1 MPRDQPSANLSGM
14 RLHSARRHG
23 RQQRS
28 LERIEEP
35 LVESSPRLAS
45 MFAIFTIMTRYEP
58 MPATERLATRRTRLL
73 RKASG
78 LLSTTS
84 FPSSY

>member
-14 RLHSARRHG
+14 GLHSARRHG
-23 RQQRS
+23 REQRS

-35 LVESSPRLAS
+35 LVASSPRLAS
-45 MFAIFTIMTRYEP
+45 MFAIFTVMTRHEP
-58 MPATERLATRRTRLL
+58 MPATERLATRRTRFL

-78 LLSTTS
+78 FLSTTG